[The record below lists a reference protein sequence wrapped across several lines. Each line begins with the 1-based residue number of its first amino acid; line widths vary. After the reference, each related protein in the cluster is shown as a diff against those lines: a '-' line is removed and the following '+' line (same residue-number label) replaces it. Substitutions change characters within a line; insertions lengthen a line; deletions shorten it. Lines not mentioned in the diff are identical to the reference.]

1 MGGIGIGQEGWG
13 WWTVS
18 EGEGLT
24 TVFALGCVCAS
35 CQGALMASSR
45 SCHCVAQVR
54 KSSERRMGPLE
65 PRPQS
70 HSVRSIPARPH
81 SWLGYPAS
89 ACGPAH
95 PPVKGGKPLPKETR
109 ELGRQRGLGRQV
121 GTSPP
126 CGCLWGGLGSGCT
139 SLW

>member
-54 KSSERRMGPLE
+54 KSSERRMGHWNLTPS
-65 PRPQS
+65 P
-70 HSVRSIPARPH
+70 IP
-81 SWLGYPAS
+81 S
-89 ACGPAH
+89 GPSLH
-95 PPVKGGKPLPKETR
+95 VHTPGWGTQQVPVVLPT
-109 ELGRQRGLGRQV
+109 LL
-121 GTSPP
+121 
-126 CGCLWGGLGSGCT
+126 
-139 SLW
+139 